1 MRKLLDFV
9 YLVAAGLAGLSIV
22 AICLL
27 ITAQIA
33 LNITARVAGADWS
46 YTIPSYA
53 DFSGFM
59 LAAASFMALAYT
71 LRAGGHIRVGL
82 LVQRLPMRLR
92 WGSELVTLGMGAAF
106 AGFATYF
113 SARLL
118 EESWR
123 YGDKSTGIV
132 AIPIWIPQCA
142 MVLGLG
148 LLAVAFVDTLIE
160 SLRARTP
167 ILTDVGAE

>member
-1 MRKLLDFV
+1 MRRLLDGV
-9 YLVAAGLAGLSIV
+9 YLGAGLLSGLCIV
-22 AICLL
+22 AICVL
-27 ITAQIA
+27 ITAQIGF
-33 LNITARVAGADWS
+33 NITARVGGAGWN

-53 DFSGFM
+53 DFCGYLLST
-59 LAAASFMALAYT
+59 ASFMALAYT
-71 LRAGGHIRVGL
+71 LRAGAHIRVGL
-82 LVQRLPMRLR
+82 VVQRLPLGLR
-92 WGSELVTLGMGAAF
+92 WIAELAALGMGTV
-106 AGFATYF
+106 FATFATFYA
-113 SARLL
+113 ARLL

-132 AIPIWIPQCA
+132 AIPIWMPQSF

-148 LLAVAFVDTLIE
+148 LLAVAFIDTLIE